1 MAQMGF
7 FDVEERYA
15 GLDAKKDPLL
25 AINASVPWEK
35 FRERLES
42 IWRIPAE
49 ERKSKAGRK
58 PWDAVIMFKVIVL
71 CELYNLSDDQVE
83 YQLRDRLSFVRFL
96 GLGLEGAVPDAKTV
110 WLYREHLAQ
119 AGAVEQLFTDFDRHL
134 RERGYLAM
142 GGQIIDAS
150 IVPVPRQRNKK
161 DENEQ
166 IKAGKTPGDWADK
179 PAKARQKDTDARWTK
194 KNGTSHYGY
203 KNHINVDRRHKL
215 VRRYDVTSASV
226 HDSQVVEDIL
236 DDDNTASGVWADSAY
251 RSAEIEAKLAQK
263 GLKSRIHRKAKR
275 GKPLGKH
282 EKRGNTRRSK
292 VRSRVEHVFG
302 SQHNDMGG
310 TLVRVHW
317 HGPREGACWA
327 EEPDLQ
333 HAAFHPA

>member
-1 MAQMGF
+1 
-7 FDVEERYA
+7 
-15 GLDAKKDPLL
+15 
-25 AINASVPWEK
+25 
-35 FRERLES
+35 
-42 IWRIPAE
+42 
-49 ERKSKAGRK
+49 
-58 PWDAVIMFKVIVL
+58 
-71 CELYNLSDDQVE
+71 
-83 YQLRDRLSFVRFL
+83 
-96 GLGLEGAVPDAKTV
+96 
-110 WLYREHLAQ
+110 
-119 AGAVEQLFTDFDRHL
+119 
-134 RERGYLAM
+134 M

-166 IKAGKTPGDWADK
+166 IKAGKTPGDWAVK

-194 KNGTSHYGY
+194 KNGKSHYGY
-203 KNHINVDRRHKL
+203 KNHINVDRCHKL

-263 GLKSRIHRKAKR
+263 GQKSRIHRKAKR

-282 EKRGNTRRSK
+282 EKRGNTSRSR

-310 TLVRVHW
+310 TLVRCIGMARAKARVGLKNLTCGVSPCLRGFRLHQHDGVH
-317 HGPREGACWA
+317 GRSLPRIPKMAVKRPKRNVMLRA
-327 EEPDLQ
+327 IRSNAARRLP
-333 HAAFHPA
+333 HATA